1 MEMPPKKPAEKLEIS
16 LKSSFMRDDHQTPL
30 IIKDLSFRYHSRGQP
45 AIKHLS
51 FSVNPGEVLLIAG
64 SSGCGKT
71 TLMRC
76 INGLI
81 PNAYQGDIE
90 GEITLFGQS
99 VFEMDMAEISQTVG
113 TILQDPERQILGTYV
128 LNDVAFGLES
138 LGMPRDDIFK
148 RVDQALERMG
158 ILYLRDRET
167 FGTSGGEK
175 QKIALA
181 GVLAMRPKILL
192 LDEPLA
198 SLDPASAHEALG
210 IFRQL
215 ADQGL
220 SVMIVEHRV
229 EDVLAINPERVI
241 YMDEGEISYQG
252 DRQGLLHAVD
262 YTRIKLPAEVVV
274 ERAQEDPPPEFSPVL
289 TKDQIA
295 REALVKFEHVHFRYD
310 EDLPFVLDDINFQI
324 HQGDV
329 IAILGHNGSGKT
341 TMVKH
346 ALSLL
351 KPTQGHVYLEG
362 MDTKTTTVATAAKS
376 VGYVFQSPTQMLFAP
391 TVAEELAFG
400 PKNLGFAKE
409 DIQNKIQWAI
419 ETVNLQEELDSP
431 PLALS
436 FGQQKRI
443 SIAAVLSMRSRILM
457 MDEPTAGQDYW
468 NYRTFMDAILQM
480 PGFDSIVFITHD
492 LDLALIY
499 ANRIIILYG
508 GRIVADGPPEQVLSD
523 EEMLIQCRILPTSL
537 LHLNKLHLPHT
548 GSFYRAETLAHM
560 IG

>member
-1 MEMPPKKPAEKLEIS
+1 MI
-16 LKSSFMRDDHQTPL
+16 DHQEPTL
-30 IIKDLSFRYHSRGQP
+30 IIKELSFRYHSRSELALKQ
-45 AIKHLS
+45 IS
-51 FSVNPGEVLLIAG
+51 FTVNPGQVLLIAG

-90 GEITLFGQS
+90 GNINLFGRS
-99 VFEMDMAEISQTVG
+99 VFEMEMAEISQTVG

-138 LGMPRDDIFK
+138 LGIPRNEIIS
-148 RVDQALERMG
+148 RVDKALEHMG
-158 ILYLRDRET
+158 ILHLRDRET

-181 GVLAMRPKILL
+181 GVLAMKPKILL

-198 SLDPASAHEALG
+198 SLDPASAYEALQ

-215 ADQGL
+215 ADEGL

-229 EDVLAINPERVI
+229 EDVLAIRPEKVI
-241 YMDEGEISYQG
+241 YMDEGEINYQG
-252 DRQGLLHAVD
+252 DRDGLLQAVD
-262 YTRIKLPAEVVV
+262 YTRIKLPAEIVL
-274 ERAQEDPPPEFSPVL
+274 ERAASDPPPRFDPILKKENIQPEVL
-289 TKDQIA
+289 IA
-295 REALVKFEHVHFRYD
+295 FDHVHFRYD
-310 EDLPFVLDDINFQI
+310 ENLPFVLEDLNFQI
-324 HQGDV
+324 HKGDV

-351 KPTQGHVYLEG
+351 KPSKGQVYLEG
-362 MDTKTTTVATAAKS
+362 KDTTTISVATAAKS

-391 TVAEELAFG
+391 TVVDELAFG
-400 PKNLGFAKE
+400 PNNIGMPKDE
-409 DIQNKIQWAI
+409 IQQNIQWAI

-499 ANRIIILYG
+499 ANRILILFG
-508 GRIVADGPPEQVLSD
+508 GRIVADGPPEEVLSD
-523 EEMLIQCRILPTSL
+523 EGRLRDWRILPTSL
-537 LHLNKLHLPHT
+537 LSLNKLHLPET

>member
-1 MEMPPKKPAEKLEIS
+1 MSNQSESP
-16 LKSSFMRDDHQTPL
+16 
-30 IIKDLSFRYHSRGQP
+30 IIVTDLSFRYNSRSDL
-45 AIKHLS
+45 ALNKVS

-81 PNAYQGDIE
+81 PNAYQGDVE
-90 GEITLFGQS
+90 GDITLFGQS
-99 VFEMDMAEISQTVG
+99 VFDLEMSEISQTVG

-138 LGMPRDDIFK
+138 LGMPRDQILS
-148 RVDQALERMG
+148 RVDQALDRMG
-158 ILYLRDRET
+158 ILHLRDRET

-181 GVLAMRPKILL
+181 GVLAMNPRILL

-198 SLDPASAHEALG
+198 SLDPASAHEALQ

-215 ADQGL
+215 ADEGL
-220 SVMIVEHRV
+220 TVMIVEHRV
-229 EDVLAINPERVI
+229 EDVLAIHPERVI
-241 YMDEGEISYQG
+241 YMDEGRITYAG
-252 DRQGLLHAVD
+252 DRNGLLQAVD
-262 YTRIKLPAEVVV
+262 YTRIKLPAEIVMD
-274 ERAQEDPPPEFSPVL
+274 RARSDPPPKFEPILKQDPQHV
-289 TKDQIA
+289 D
-295 REALVKFEHVHFRYD
+295 ELVKFDHVHFRYD
-310 EDLPFVLDDINFQI
+310 EELPFVLDDINFSI
-324 HQGDV
+324 NHGDV

-346 ALSLL
+346 ALGLL
-351 KPTQGHVYLEG
+351 KPTRGEVYLEG
-362 MDTKTTTVATAAKS
+362 KSTRSMTVAAAAKS
-376 VGYVFQSPTQMLFAP
+376 VGYVFQSPSQMLFAP

-400 PKNLGFAKE
+400 PTNLGMAKA
-409 DIQNKIQWAI
+409 DIKNNIQWAI
-419 ETVNLQEELDSP
+419 ETVNLEEELDTP

-480 PGFDSIVFITHD
+480 PGFDAIAFITHD

-499 ANRIIILYG
+499 ANRIVILYD
-508 GRIVADGPPEQVLSD
+508 GRIVADGPPEAVLAD
-523 EEMLIQCRILPTSL
+523 EERLIHCRILPTSL
-537 LHLNKLHLPHT
+537 LSLNKLHLPAT